1 MVCSL
6 CRGLERRST
15 SPGWAVRGS
24 GSGVLHSVPASAPP
38 LPGPAARRPARRLLA
53 QGSSRSLLYPLWT
66 RRKSAGGEG
75 KTHSLTPG
83 SSTTS
88 GWNARLGPGGA
99 AGAHT
104 PAPDTLPWPG
114 SRAVQRREAV
124 VEENGGSGGMDLIR
138 GDPWLSMLNPNSSQG
153 TSSRSERWLHPPGLL
168 FAPTFGFI

>member
-88 GWNARLGPGGA
+88 
-99 AGAHT
+99 
-104 PAPDTLPWPG
+104 
-114 SRAVQRREAV
+114 V